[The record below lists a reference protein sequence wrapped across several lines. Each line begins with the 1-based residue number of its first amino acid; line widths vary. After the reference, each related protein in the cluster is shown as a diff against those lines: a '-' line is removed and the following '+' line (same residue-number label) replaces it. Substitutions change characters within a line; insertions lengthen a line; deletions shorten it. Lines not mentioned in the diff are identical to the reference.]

1 MTHSPDKVAPMATNP
16 TTDRI
21 TEVNPSLSTIVSE
34 RIRMKDELE
43 QLTERL
49 KSLDSIII
57 AEFQSAGLTKVE
69 TEIGKLNLVQSNTV
83 AWNEEVL
90 KGLLKPAQW
99 KRIVVE
105 KVDKIRL
112 EAELL
117 VGRISEDEVDVAKS
131 IKQSKPFLR

>member
-1 MTHSPDKVAPMATNP
+1 
-16 TTDRI
+16 
-21 TEVNPSLSTIVSE
+21 
-34 RIRMKDELE
+34 MKDELE

-105 KVDKIRL
+105 KVDKTRL

-117 VGRISEDEVDVAKS
+117 VGRINEDEVDVAKS